1 MYWYFGFYVDLYR
14 DVDYA
19 PLAPLAHPAPARDR
33 TAEKWKVN
41 PDQLPSTYG

>member
-1 MYWYFGFYVDLYR
+1 MYVIWFCNSEMS
-14 DVDYA
+14 YA
-19 PLAPLAHPAPARDR
+19 PLPPPDPPAPARDR